1 MSDFIDPNMQISNS
15 DRELT
20 VPIFKF
26 LFDALNAST
35 RYVEQVVGTG
45 DGVNA
50 EFPVPVA
57 ASESSILAFM
67 GSVPC
72 LSRSFSFSGTGS
84 SRVITFSQPP
94 GVGLEITLRFNEK
107 QGE

>member
-15 DRELT
+15 NRELT
-20 VPIFKF
+20 VPIFKL

-35 RYVEQVVGTG
+35 SYTEEVVGVG
-45 DGVNA
+45 DGVNL

-57 ASESSILAFM
+57 ASEPSILAFL

-72 LSRSFSFSGTGS
+72 LSRSFSFSGAAP
-84 SRVITFSQPP
+84 SRVITFSDPP
-94 GVGLEITLRFNEK
+94 GIGLEITLRFNEK
-107 QGE
+107 QGA